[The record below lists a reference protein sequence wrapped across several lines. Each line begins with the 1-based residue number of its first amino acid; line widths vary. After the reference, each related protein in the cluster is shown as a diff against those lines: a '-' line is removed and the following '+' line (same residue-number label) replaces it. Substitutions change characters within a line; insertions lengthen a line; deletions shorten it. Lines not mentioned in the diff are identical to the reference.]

1 MQRTCLKV
9 LSLILLSV
17 VAFAPS
23 LAQPPARVS
32 AQTGPYAI
40 TKSAVYVRGG
50 PGTGF
55 WVLGT
60 LYYGTAVPILNA
72 SPDGAWWYVS
82 APFGEGWMAKS
93 GATAYSTEAVTV
105 YDPGAIGTIIT
116 AAVNVRYGAG
126 INAASL
132 GIIGQG
138 QQVYV
143 LARNADGSWLQIRW
157 SYGTGWVAAEH
168 VSVTG
173 VPAVVDDGS
182 GGYSGDG
189 SGVPLTTDIPYV
201 IVMSAYLNVRTGPGI
216 NYAVLGAVTGG
227 DQLPVVGRTADNT
240 WYQVEANFGTGW
252 VYAGY
257 VVTRNEYGG
266 SPVTTASAA
275 TAEVAGPIGVV
286 NTGAL
291 NIRSGPGSQYT
302 SLGVLAGGT
311 ETQIVGRTQ
320 DWTWWLLDTPVG
332 TGWANAIYIIVR
344 GDTSGV
350 PHVVPGTTVEA
361 QPGQAEAA
369 APEAEISGP
378 VAFVSTGALNI
389 RSGPN
394 STFSSL
400 GAVYAGTRMP
410 IIGQSTDHGWWLV
423 ESPYGNG
430 WVSKLYVMTEGST
443 GGIPVVQ

>member
-1 MQRTCLKV
+1 MQRTFMKALIW
-9 LSLILLSV
+9 ILLGL
-17 VAFAPS
+17 VACAPS
-23 LAQPPARVS
+23 LAQPPARVA

-40 TKSAVYVRGG
+40 TSGAVYVRGG

-55 WVLGT
+55 WILGT
-60 LYYGTAVPILNA
+60 LYYGTAVPILNS

-105 YDPGAIGTIIT
+105 RDPGSIGTILT
-116 AAVNVRYGAG
+116 GAVNVRYGAG
-126 INAASL
+126 INSASL

-143 LARNADGSWLQIRW
+143 LAQNADGSWLQIRW
-157 SYGTGWVAAEH
+157 EYGTGWVAAEH
-168 VSVTG
+168 VSVAG
-173 VPAVVDDGS
+173 ALAVVDDGS
-182 GGYSGDG
+182 GGYA
-189 SGVPLTTDIPYV
+189 GVPVTSDTPYA

-216 NYAVLGAVTGG
+216 NYAVLGAVAGG
-227 DQLPVVGRTADNT
+227 DQLPIVGRTADNT
-240 WYQVEANFGTGW
+240 WYQVQASFGTGW

-275 TAEVAGPIGVV
+275 TAEVAGPIGVI
-286 NTGAL
+286 NAGAL
-291 NIRSGPGSQYT
+291 NIRSGPGAQYT
-302 SLGVLAGGT
+302 SIGVLAGGT
-311 ETQIVGRTQ
+311 ETQIVGRTL

-332 TGWANAIYIIVR
+332 TGWANAMYVIVR
-344 GDTSGV
+344 GDTANV
-350 PHVVPGTTVEA
+350 PHVTPGTTVTA
-361 QPGQAEAA
+361 QPGPAEAA

-400 GAVYAGTRMP
+400 GSVYAGTRMP
-410 IIGQSTDHGWWLV
+410 ILGQSTDHGWWLV

-430 WVSKLYVMTEGST
+430 WVSKLYVLTEGST
-443 GGIPVVQ
+443 SNIPVVQ